1 VGAEPGEKPEPKRP
15 GRKPDLP
22 RDALIAY
29 AKGIYHE
36 TGRLS
41 RDSLKAAVRA
51 DGHQVGTNLAQSI
64 VNAVKAEQRD
74 SARAGH
80 PHAPLATHR

>member
-1 VGAEPGEKPEPKRP
+1 MSTGRDTVAEPGEKPEPKRP

-22 RDALIAY
+22 RHVLIAY
-29 AKGIYHE
+29 AERIYRE

-51 DGHQVGTNLAQSI
+51 DGHQVGTDLAQSV
-64 VNAVKAEQRD
+64 VNAVKAEHQAP
-74 SARAGH
+74 ARTGH
-80 PHAPLATHR
+80 PH